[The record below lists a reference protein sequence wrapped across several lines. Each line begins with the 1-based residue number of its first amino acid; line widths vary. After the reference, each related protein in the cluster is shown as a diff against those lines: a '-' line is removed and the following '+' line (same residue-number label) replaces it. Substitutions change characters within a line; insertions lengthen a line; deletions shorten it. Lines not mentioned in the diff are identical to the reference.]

1 MVKRVGSTDLLK
13 GHVLACVFY
22 EPSTRTSSSFIAAM
36 SRLGGSVI
44 PINEVRY
51 SSVTKGE
58 SLPDTI
64 RTLESYADVIVLR
77 HPDVGASTV
86 AAEYA
91 RKPIINAGDGVGEHP
106 TQALLDLY
114 TIQSELGTIDG
125 LHVAM
130 VGDLRY
136 GRTVHSLARLLCLYD
151 VQMTFVSPEILR
163 LPLDVMNE
171 VKGYGRPVH
180 ETYDVHEVIADV
192 DVLYVTRVQRER
204 FADQAQY
211 EAVKDYYVITAGT
224 DGTGQGAHG
233 GHASPA
239 PRRRDQLCHRRRS
252 PGGLLP
258 ADGKRHVH
266 PHGPAGGGAGQSVIE
281 GQRSMSLMRI
291 YSWPSRA
298 ASWLREMMVRFGP
311 ARSMARRFVA
321 GETLEEA
328 IAAVQALNG
337 QGLLATLDH
346 LGENMSSETEARDA
360 TTEVLDLLEAIE
372 ASGAPVGRVGQ
383 ADPAWPG
390 SEPGAGRRKPG
401 AHRGPRRPGRA
412 LCAHRHGEL

>member
-1 MVKRVGSTDLLK
+1 MRSGASNGIKTVGLAPNLDSGFYGQDIISVRQFTRENLTYIFVVADEMRAIVKRVGSSDLLK

-22 EPSTRTSSSFIAAM
+22 ESSTRTSSSFIAAM

-77 HPDVGASTV
+77 HPDVGASQV

-136 GRTVHSLARLLCLYD
+136 GRTVHSLARLLCRYD
-151 VQMTFVSPEILR
+151 VRLTCVSPEILR

-171 VKGYGRPVH
+171 IKKLDRPVH
-180 ETYDVHEVIADV
+180 ETYDVHDVIADA

-204 FADQAQY
+204 FADQAQF
-211 EAVKDYYVITAGT
+211 ESVKDYYVITPELMDTAK
-224 DGTGQGAHG
+224 
-233 GHASPA
+233 
-239 PRRRDQLCHRRRS
+239 PRMIVMH
-252 PGGLLP
+252 PLP
-258 ADGKRHVH
+258 RVGEISYAIDDD
-266 PHGPAGGGAGQSVIE
+266 P
-281 GQRSMSLMRI
+281 
-291 YSWPSRA
+291 RA
-298 ASWLREMMVRFGP
+298 AYFRQMENGMYIR
-311 ARSMARRFVA
+311 MA
-321 GETLEEA
+321 LL
-328 IAAVQALNG
+328 AAV
-337 QGLLATLDH
+337 
-346 LGENMSSETEARDA
+346 LGKA
-360 TTEVLDLLEAIE
+360 
-372 ASGAPVGRVGQ
+372 
-383 ADPAWPG
+383 
-390 SEPGAGRRKPG
+390 
-401 AHRGPRRPGRA
+401 
-412 LCAHRHGEL
+412 

>member
-1 MVKRVGSTDLLK
+1 MENNPTGSIKTVGLAPNLSSGFYGQDIISVRQFSRDNLSYIFGVADEMRAIVRRVGSSDLLK

-77 HPDVGASTV
+77 HPDVGASEV

-114 TIQSELGTIDG
+114 TIRTELGGIDG
-125 LHVAM
+125 LHIAM

-151 VQMTFVSPEILR
+151 VKMTFISPEILR

-171 VKGYGRPVH
+171 VKDRGKTVR
-180 ETYDVHEVIADV
+180 ETYNVHDVIADV

-211 EAVKDYYVITAGT
+211 EAVKDYYVITPELME
-224 DGTGQGAHG
+224 GAKGKMVIMH
-233 GHASPA
+233 PL
-239 PRRRDQLCHRRRS
+239 PRVNEISYALDDD
-252 PGGLLP
+252 P
-258 ADGKRHVH
+258 
-266 PHGPAGGGAGQSVIE
+266 
-281 GQRSMSLMRI
+281 
-291 YSWPSRA
+291 RA
-298 ASWLREMMVRFGP
+298 AYFRQMENGMYIR
-311 ARSMARRFVA
+311 MA
-321 GETLEEA
+321 LL
-328 IAAVQALNG
+328 AAV
-337 QGLLATLDH
+337 
-346 LGENMSSETEARDA
+346 LGKA
-360 TTEVLDLLEAIE
+360 
-372 ASGAPVGRVGQ
+372 
-383 ADPAWPG
+383 
-390 SEPGAGRRKPG
+390 
-401 AHRGPRRPGRA
+401 
-412 LCAHRHGEL
+412 

>member
-1 MVKRVGSTDLLK
+1 MRSGASNGIKTVGLAPNLDSGFYGQDIISVRQFTRENLTYIFGVADEMRAIVKRVGSSDLLK

-22 EPSTRTSSSFIAAM
+22 ESSTRTSSSFIAAM

-77 HPDVGASTV
+77 HPDVGASQV

-136 GRTVHSLARLLCLYD
+136 GRTVHSLARLLCRYD
-151 VQMTFVSPEILR
+151 VRLTCVSPEILR

-171 VKGYGRPVH
+171 IKKLDRPVH
-180 ETYDVHEVIADV
+180 ETYDVHDVIADA

-204 FADQAQY
+204 FADQAQF
-211 EAVKDYYVITAGT
+211 ESVKDYYVITPELMDTAK
-224 DGTGQGAHG
+224 
-233 GHASPA
+233 
-239 PRRRDQLCHRRRS
+239 PRMIVMH
-252 PGGLLP
+252 PLP
-258 ADGKRHVH
+258 RVGEISYAIDDD
-266 PHGPAGGGAGQSVIE
+266 P
-281 GQRSMSLMRI
+281 
-291 YSWPSRA
+291 RA
-298 ASWLREMMVRFGP
+298 AYFRQMENGMYIR
-311 ARSMARRFVA
+311 MA
-321 GETLEEA
+321 LL
-328 IAAVQALNG
+328 AAV
-337 QGLLATLDH
+337 
-346 LGENMSSETEARDA
+346 LGKA
-360 TTEVLDLLEAIE
+360 
-372 ASGAPVGRVGQ
+372 
-383 ADPAWPG
+383 
-390 SEPGAGRRKPG
+390 
-401 AHRGPRRPGRA
+401 
-412 LCAHRHGEL
+412 

>member
-1 MVKRVGSTDLLK
+1 MESNATGGIKTVSLAPNLKSGFYGQDIISVNQFSRDNLTYIFGVADEMRAIVRRIGSSDLLK

-36 SRLGGSVI
+36 SRLGGTVI

-77 HPDVGASTV
+77 HPEVGASEV

-106 TQALLDLY
+106 TQALLDLF
-114 TIQSELGTIDG
+114 TIRSELGTIDG

-136 GRTVHSLARLLCLYD
+136 GRTVHSLSRLLCRYD
-151 VQMTFVSPEILR
+151 VKMTFISPEILR

-171 VKGYGRPVH
+171 VKSQGKEVN
-180 ETYDVHEVIADV
+180 ETYDVHDVISDV

-211 EAVKDYYVITAGT
+211 EEVKDYYVITPEVMENAKERMVIM
-224 DGTGQGAHG
+224 H
-233 GHASPA
+233 PL
-239 PRRRDQLCHRRRS
+239 PRVSEISYAIDDD
-252 PGGLLP
+252 P
-258 ADGKRHVH
+258 
-266 PHGPAGGGAGQSVIE
+266 
-281 GQRSMSLMRI
+281 
-291 YSWPSRA
+291 RA
-298 ASWLREMMVRFGP
+298 AYFRQMENGMYIR
-311 ARSMARRFVA
+311 MA
-321 GETLEEA
+321 LL
-328 IAAVQALNG
+328 AAV
-337 QGLLATLDH
+337 
-346 LGENMSSETEARDA
+346 LGKA
-360 TTEVLDLLEAIE
+360 
-372 ASGAPVGRVGQ
+372 
-383 ADPAWPG
+383 
-390 SEPGAGRRKPG
+390 
-401 AHRGPRRPGRA
+401 
-412 LCAHRHGEL
+412 

>member
-1 MVKRVGSTDLLK
+1 MTDGPKNGLKTVGLAPNLARGFYGQDIISVRQFSRDNLEYIFAVADEMRAIVKRVGSTDLLK

-22 EPSTRTSSSFIAAM
+22 EPSTRTSSSFVAAM

-77 HPDVGASTV
+77 HPEMGASQV

-114 TIQSELGTIDG
+114 TIQSELGGIDG

-163 LPLDVMNE
+163 LPLDVMND
-171 VKGYGRPVH
+171 VRTHSRPVH
-180 ETYDVHEVIADV
+180 ETYDVHEIIGQA

-211 EAVKDYYVITAGT
+211 EAVKDYYVITPELIAK
-224 DGTGQGAHG
+224 AREKMIIMH
-233 GHASPA
+233 PL
-239 PRRRDQLCHRRRS
+239 PRVNEISYALDDD
-252 PGGLLP
+252 P
-258 ADGKRHVH
+258 
-266 PHGPAGGGAGQSVIE
+266 
-281 GQRSMSLMRI
+281 
-291 YSWPSRA
+291 RA
-298 ASWLREMMVRFGP
+298 AYFRQMENGMYIR
-311 ARSMARRFVA
+311 MA
-321 GETLEEA
+321 
-328 IAAVQALNG
+328 
-337 QGLLATLDH
+337 LLASV
-346 LGENMSSETEARDA
+346 LGKA
-360 TTEVLDLLEAIE
+360 
-372 ASGAPVGRVGQ
+372 
-383 ADPAWPG
+383 
-390 SEPGAGRRKPG
+390 
-401 AHRGPRRPGRA
+401 
-412 LCAHRHGEL
+412 

>member
-1 MVKRVGSTDLLK
+1 MTNPSPNSIKTVGLAPKLDSGFYGQDIISVRQFTRENLAYIFDVADEMRAIVKRVGSTDLLK

-64 RTLESYADVIVLR
+64 RTLESYADAIVLR
-77 HPDVGASTV
+77 HPEVGASQV

-91 RKPIINAGDGVGEHP
+91 RKPVINAGDGVGEHP

-114 TIQSELGTIDG
+114 TIRSELGEVDG

-151 VQMTFVSPEILR
+151 VRMTFVSPEILR
-163 LPLDVMNE
+163 MPLDVMNE
-171 VKGYGRPVH
+171 VKAHDRPVH
-180 ETYDVHEVIADV
+180 ETYDVHEVIGEV

-211 EAVKDYYVITAGT
+211 ESVKDYYVITPELMEKAKERMVVM
-224 DGTGQGAHG
+224 H
-233 GHASPA
+233 PL
-239 PRRRDQLCHRRRS
+239 PRISEISYAIDDD
-252 PGGLLP
+252 P
-258 ADGKRHVH
+258 
-266 PHGPAGGGAGQSVIE
+266 
-281 GQRSMSLMRI
+281 
-291 YSWPSRA
+291 RA
-298 ASWLREMMVRFGP
+298 AYFRQMENGMYIR
-311 ARSMARRFVA
+311 MA
-321 GETLEEA
+321 LL
-328 IAAVQALNG
+328 AAV
-337 QGLLATLDH
+337 
-346 LGENMSSETEARDA
+346 LGKA
-360 TTEVLDLLEAIE
+360 
-372 ASGAPVGRVGQ
+372 
-383 ADPAWPG
+383 
-390 SEPGAGRRKPG
+390 
-401 AHRGPRRPGRA
+401 
-412 LCAHRHGEL
+412 

>member
-1 MVKRVGSTDLLK
+1 MKNGASGSMKTVGLAPKLDSGFYGQDIISVRQFTRENLAYIFDVADEMRAIVKRVGSSDLLK

-64 RTLESYADVIVLR
+64 RTLESYADAIVLR
-77 HPDVGASTV
+77 HPDVGASQV

-114 TIQSELGTIDG
+114 TIRSELGEVDG

-163 LPLDVMNE
+163 MPLDVMNE
-171 VKGYGRPVH
+171 VKAHNRPVH
-180 ETYDVHEVIADV
+180 ETYDVHEIIAGV

-211 EAVKDYYVITAGT
+211 ESVKDYYVITPELMDKAKEKMVVM
-224 DGTGQGAHG
+224 H
-233 GHASPA
+233 PL
-239 PRRRDQLCHRRRS
+239 PRVGEISYAIDND
-252 PGGLLP
+252 P
-258 ADGKRHVH
+258 
-266 PHGPAGGGAGQSVIE
+266 
-281 GQRSMSLMRI
+281 
-291 YSWPSRA
+291 RA
-298 ASWLREMMVRFGP
+298 AYFRQMENGMYIR
-311 ARSMARRFVA
+311 MA
-321 GETLEEA
+321 LL
-328 IAAVQALNG
+328 AAV
-337 QGLLATLDH
+337 
-346 LGENMSSETEARDA
+346 LGKA
-360 TTEVLDLLEAIE
+360 
-372 ASGAPVGRVGQ
+372 
-383 ADPAWPG
+383 
-390 SEPGAGRRKPG
+390 
-401 AHRGPRRPGRA
+401 
-412 LCAHRHGEL
+412 

>member
-1 MVKRVGSTDLLK
+1 MSTEVKNGTKTVGLAPNLASGFYGQDIISVRQFSRENLSYIFDMADEMRAIVKRVGSSDLLK

-77 HPDVGASTV
+77 HPEVGASKV

-114 TIQSELGTIDG
+114 TIRTELGTLNG

-151 VQMTFVSPEILR
+151 VRMTFVSPELLR
-163 LPLDVMNE
+163 MPLDVLNE
-171 VKGYGRPVH
+171 VKDHGKEVR
-180 ETYDVHEVIADV
+180 ETYDVHEIIGDV
-192 DVLYVTRVQRER
+192 DVLYVIRVQRER

-211 EAVKDYYVITAGT
+211 EEVKDYYVITPELMAKAK
-224 DGTGQGAHG
+224 DKMIVMH
-233 GHASPA
+233 PL
-239 PRRRDQLCHRRRS
+239 PRVGEISYAIDND
-252 PGGLLP
+252 P
-258 ADGKRHVH
+258 
-266 PHGPAGGGAGQSVIE
+266 
-281 GQRSMSLMRI
+281 
-291 YSWPSRA
+291 RA
-298 ASWLREMMVRFGP
+298 AYFRQMENGMYIR
-311 ARSMARRFVA
+311 MA
-321 GETLEEA
+321 LL
-328 IAAVQALNG
+328 AAV
-337 QGLLATLDH
+337 
-346 LGENMSSETEARDA
+346 LGKA
-360 TTEVLDLLEAIE
+360 
-372 ASGAPVGRVGQ
+372 
-383 ADPAWPG
+383 
-390 SEPGAGRRKPG
+390 
-401 AHRGPRRPGRA
+401 
-412 LCAHRHGEL
+412 